1 MKLKKITIE
10 NFRGFSGRHEFDFE
24 EKALIMLTAPNG
36 NGKTSLL
43 DAIEWCLTGNIKR
56 IQDVYQR
63 RNTNAT
69 ERKENRSAVLKNE
82 NHLTDKT
89 EVILEIKNDT
99 EEYTIRRVQS
109 KDTLE
114 DKGKVY
120 VNQLSGEQAEEK
132 LESMTDLK
140 NFYKYHFC
148 DMQKT
153 FNFLTKSRDDM
164 EVEFADFSSDYS
176 EAENVVHNLEL
187 YIKDLET
194 YIENSNQEKAKV
206 EKDIKNCEEAIE
218 KYKSSAEILPY
229 NSQILFAGEQT
240 DIKNMTLEQ
249 LQEQLQALY
258 RCGYTHAY
266 ELLGQK
272 QNSASA
278 EKIRKE
284 LEVIKK
290 ELSEQEDHIKETLKK
305 EANKAEVR
313 TAAEREYKKYSDM
326 KLTKES
332 LAGNREELFKLNHDN
347 FTQDYWK
354 ESSERLEELQKAQ
367 KTLQK
372 ELKTLNKGNEI
383 LDILTSITNGKESL
397 TAYRKEMQKH
407 GDGIT
412 VQCPVCGSEQFG
424 IIDEHEI
431 TKQAQEYQ
439 AEHKELIEQKKK
451 DEEKLKKDVQKIE
464 EERLSKAEAVLRE
477 AVENAKEK
485 FESLIS
491 LYNATKVYFDSLQ
504 TLQKVD
510 KDIFSSEKMLIMST
524 VDEEIKHTDEK
535 ILSQEKIAELDTE
548 VQKILQNVNY
558 SDKEELSPESLLEE
572 VGRRAENAPENVAY
586 DEKLLFGKISSVRS
600 YISNTEYVQATQKH
614 ADAKKKTAQIEGD
627 IVGWNKLID
636 KANKRKNKIATAKDE
651 LKEEEYNQVGP
662 YLFKFF
668 CKLSRDVRI
677 GGMDIKFTDG
687 KKVALLNDKNSSL
700 LNIFSDGQLS
710 VFMLSY
716 FLGNIFRLKDVE
728 KMPIYFI
735 DDITSCMDD
744 INMLA
749 FIDLLKYQL
758 LDSGSAMKQIF
769 FATCDNRI
777 EDLLEYKI
785 KNCGIAYKKLDA
797 KAFQQSRV

>member
-1 MKLKKITIE
+1 MKLKKIIID

-43 DAIEWCLTGNIKR
+43 DAIEWCLTGNVQR

-69 ERKENRSAVLKNE
+69 ERRENRSAVLKNE
-82 NHLTDKT
+82 NRLEDET
-89 EVILEIKNDT
+89 EVTLEMKDET
-99 EEYTIRRVQS
+99 EEYTIRRIQS

-114 DKGKVY
+114 DKGNVY
-120 VNQLSGEQAEEK
+120 VNQLRGKKAEEK
-132 LESMTDLK
+132 LESMMDLK

-153 FNFLTKSRDDM
+153 FNFLTKSRGDM

-176 EAENVVHNLEL
+176 EAENVVHNLGL
-187 YIKDLET
+187 YIKDLEIC
-194 YIENSNQEKAKV
+194 IENSNKEK
-206 EKDIKNCEEAIE
+206 EKEENNIKHYEEAIE
-218 KYKSSAEILPY
+218 KYKMSAELLPY
-229 NSQILFAGEQT
+229 NSQLLYAGEQT
-240 DIKNMTLEQ
+240 DIKDMTLEQ
-249 LQEQLQALY
+249 LQEQLQMLY
-258 RCGYTHAY
+258 RCGYAHAF
-266 ELLGQK
+266 ELLDQMQK
-272 QNSASA
+272 SVSV
-278 EKIRKE
+278 EKIKKE

-290 ELSEQEDHIKETLKK
+290 ELAEREDNIKEALKK
-305 EANKAEVR
+305 DANKAEVR

-326 KLTKES
+326 KLTKEN
-332 LAGNREELFKLNHDN
+332 LEGNKEELFKLNHDN
-347 FTQDYWK
+347 FTQNYWK
-354 ESSERLEELQKAQ
+354 ESSEKLEELQKAQ
-367 KTLQK
+367 KVLQK

-397 TAYRKEMQKH
+397 TAYRKKMQEH

-412 VQCPVCGSEQFG
+412 VQCPVCGSERFG
-424 IIDEHEI
+424 MIDENEI

-451 DEEKLKKDVQKIE
+451 DEEQLKKDVQKIE

-485 FESLIS
+485 FENLIS
-491 LYNATKVYFDSLQ
+491 LYNATKAYFTALQ

-510 KDIFSSEKMLIMST
+510 KDIFTSERMLITSS
-524 VDEEIKHTDEK
+524 VDEEIKHADER
-535 ILSQEKIAELDTE
+535 ILSQEKIATLDTE

-558 SDKEELSPESLLEE
+558 SDKEALSSESLLEE
-572 VGRRAENAPENVAY
+572 VGRRAENAPENVQY

-614 ADAKKKTAQIEGD
+614 ADAKKKADQIE
-627 IVGWNKLID
+627 INISKWKKLIE
-636 KANKRKNKIATAKDE
+636 KADERKKKIAEAKDE
-651 LKEEEYNQVGP
+651 LKAEEYQQVGP

-668 CKLSRDVRI
+668 RKLSRDVRI
-677 GGMDIKFTDG
+677 DGMQIKLTEG

-716 FLGNIFRLKDVE
+716 FLGNIFRLKKLE

-758 LDSGSAMKQIF
+758 LDSNSAMKQIF

-797 KAFQQSRV
+797 KAFQQSKG